1 MTLNSDNPWP
11 SLKEAKSRVLH
22 IQQKLHRWSQADP
35 EKRFH
40 DLFNLVH
47 DRATLLV
54 AWHRVKSNRGSKT
67 AGIDGTTRWEIEHRV
82 GVSRFLETL
91 RSDLKQRRYRPLP
104 VREKS
109 IPKRRGKTRR
119 LGIPAIRDRVVQMAL
134 KLLLEPIFEADFC
147 PTSYGYRPARR
158 TQDAIAEIVR
168 FINPR
173 CSYNYVVEGD
183 IEACF
188 DNVQHTILMSQVRQR
203 ISDRKVNALVKAFLR
218 SGLIQQNGEFER
230 TLTGTPQGGILSPL
244 LANIYLSALDRHFE
258 RAWQVQTRCG
268 GSTWYYRKQGH
279 AAYRMIRFADDF
291 VILVRGART
300 QAENIRDEVARL
312 LQDELSMKLSM
323 EKTSVTNVE
332 EGFDFLGFRI
342 IRVPWKG
349 KHVAWTY
356 PSKRSLANITRKIKK
371 LTCRSTTNLS
381 LAALLHQLNPV
392 LRGWTNYF
400 RYAASKRTFNYLG
413 HFTWWR
419 VYRWLRKKH
428 RRRSWRYLKKRYC
441 LGGWLFQESGV
452 QLFQASSV
460 KVRRYRSRGY
470 RIRTPWMPEEELA
483 DLPHYARSADDE
495 QPRLEWIQTAL
506 ITSA

>member
-1 MTLNSDNPWP
+1 
-11 SLKEAKSRVLH
+11 
-22 IQQKLHRWSQADP
+22 
-35 EKRFH
+35 
-40 DLFNLVH
+40 
-47 DRATLLV
+47 
-54 AWHRVKSNRGSKT
+54 
-67 AGIDGTTRWEIEHRV
+67 
-82 GVSRFLETL
+82 
-91 RSDLKQRRYRPLP
+91 
-104 VREKS
+104 
-109 IPKRRGKTRR
+109 
-119 LGIPAIRDRVVQMAL
+119 
-134 KLLLEPIFEADFC
+134 
-147 PTSYGYRPARR
+147 
-158 TQDAIAEIVR
+158 
-168 FINPR
+168 
-173 CSYNYVVEGD
+173 
-183 IEACF
+183 
-188 DNVQHTILMSQVRQR
+188 
-203 ISDRKVNALVKAFLR
+203 
-218 SGLIQQNGEFER
+218 
-230 TLTGTPQGGILSPL
+230 
-244 LANIYLSALDRHFE
+244 
-258 RAWQVQTRCG
+258 
-268 GSTWYYRKQGH
+268 
-279 AAYRMIRFADDF
+279 
-291 VILVRGART
+291 
-300 QAENIRDEVARL
+300 
-312 LQDELSMKLSM
+312 MKLSM